1 MTKVK
6 MQSSNEIAADIMA
19 MANICIRLGNDELVE
34 NQKLW
39 VEFLNEAGFRTVRGE
54 EFTYMSYR
62 QMMAR
67 LDPEFKKKIVAELC
81 GNVHSETLL
90 GYEEI
95 ETYDE

>member
-1 MTKVK
+1 MNNKT
-6 MQSSNEIAADIMA
+6 QSTNEIAADIMA
-19 MANICIRLGNDELVE
+19 MANICIRVGNEELV
-34 NQKLW
+34 NDQKLW

-67 LDPEFKKKIVAELC
+67 LDKDFKAKIVSELC
-81 GNVHSETLL
+81 GNTVSETLI
-90 GYEEI
+90 GHEEI